1 MYMTMKMLAS
11 KYGCSKSTIER
22 RVREMERSGMYP
34 AAIRRVCGV
43 QISAEDFEK
52 FCTIG
57 RRKVSDET

>member
-1 MYMTMKMLAS
+1 MYMTMKMLS
-11 KYGCSKSTIER
+11 QKYGCSKSTIER

-34 AAIRRVCGV
+34 AAVRRVCGV
-43 QISAEDFEK
+43 QISAEDFER